1 MNDRNLKTFYKISGW
16 QTPLDF
22 GQSNDGLV
30 TVEEDPRTHNH
41 EAFFWDADMRH
52 EHLQTMWM
60 DGHYFVRR
68 FLT

>member
-1 MNDRNLKTFYKISGW
+1 MTEPYRKTFHKLSGW
-16 QTPLDF
+16 QTAAAF
-22 GQSNDGLV
+22 GRANDGLV
-30 TVEEDPRTHNH
+30 TIEEDPRTHKH
-41 EAFFWDADMRH
+41 EAFFWDADMGH